1 MNKIKKLHR
10 YVHGLTKDEKPFFV
24 FGFFPFRDRWNW
36 ENCKRGSIRYDW
48 WQIWGWHLE
57 TFFRKDPTG
66 NDRLRNMKK
75 KILHLRYSFR
85 HTLSYI
91 IYSNLKNFLDRKY
104 GLMNYAIEYC
114 PVCKKR
120 EVVYTTGQTKCSNC
134 STLITPCDACLNCTD
149 ICPYKSGEIHNSPSI
164 LECQIIHFI

>member
-1 MNKIKKLHR
+1 MIFYMMH
-10 YVHGLTKDEKPFFV
+10 
-24 FGFFPFRDRWNW
+24 
-36 ENCKRGSIRYDW
+36 
-48 WQIWGWHLE
+48 
-57 TFFRKDPTG
+57 
-66 NDRLRNMKK
+66 
-75 KILHLRYSFR
+75 SFR

-134 STLITPCDACLNCTD
+134 STLITPCDETKKKMMLRVYGIQN
-149 ICPYKSGEIHNSPSI
+149 PYGNPIESYEMSK
-164 LECQIIHFI
+164 

>member
-1 MNKIKKLHR
+1 
-10 YVHGLTKDEKPFFV
+10 
-24 FGFFPFRDRWNW
+24 
-36 ENCKRGSIRYDW
+36 
-48 WQIWGWHLE
+48 
-57 TFFRKDPTG
+57 
-66 NDRLRNMKK
+66 MKK

-164 LECQIIHFI
+164 LERQIIHFI

>member
-1 MNKIKKLHR
+1 MARACRRKDSTFETSQVKSVFLYGKPNKVKLN
-10 YVHGLTKDEKPFFV
+10 LLSCMQQKFCELA
-24 FGFFPFRDRWNW
+24 N
-36 ENCKRGSIRYDW
+36 ENIR
-48 WQIWGWHLE
+48 II
-57 TFFRKDPTG
+57 FFRKDPTG

-164 LECQIIHFI
+164 LERQIIHFI